1 MLKFLCTFAF
11 VMNRTYYFL
20 LGREYADDVFTSI
33 RINDN
38 NGLDNYTSS
47 TKPDVTEFFGEQ
59 KTVGGQTVNVTEIK
73 IGYFNGVN
81 TQYCGPYF
89 NNKFKQQ
96 AKTCPYK
103 QQTTI
108 NTIEDNTIVEKEQ

>member
-20 LGREYADDVFTSI
+20 LGREYSNDVFTSI
-33 RINDN
+33 KINN
-38 NGLDNYTSS
+38 NTNGLDNYTSD
-47 TKPDVTEFFGEQ
+47 TKPDVTEFFGKQ

-73 IGYFNGVN
+73 IGYFNGIN
-81 TQYCGPYF
+81 TQYYGPYF

-96 AKTCPYK
+96 TKTCPYN
-103 QQTTI
+103 I
-108 NTIEDNTIVEKEQ
+108 NVIQDDTVVEKEQ